1 MYLLKVSLLCLVRSY
16 VHQSLGI
23 EILYGK
29 NSEASIL
36 PTYALLLL
44 MPRLNLGAGV
54 YYLLK
59 GVRGDDD
66 VYVV

>member
-1 MYLLKVSLLCLVRSY
+1 M
-16 VHQSLGI
+16 HQSLGI

-29 NSEASIL
+29 NTEASIL

>member
-1 MYLLKVSLLCLVRSY
+1 M
-16 VHQSLGI
+16 HQSLGI

-44 MPRLNLGAGV
+44 SMPRLNLGAV

>member
-1 MYLLKVSLLCLVRSY
+1 MRFSGSP
-16 VHQSLGI
+16 SI
-23 EILYGK
+23 IL
-29 NSEASIL
+29 SEENFEFLHLTTYI
-36 PTYALLLL
+36 YALLLL
-44 MPRLNLGAGV
+44 MPRLNLGAV